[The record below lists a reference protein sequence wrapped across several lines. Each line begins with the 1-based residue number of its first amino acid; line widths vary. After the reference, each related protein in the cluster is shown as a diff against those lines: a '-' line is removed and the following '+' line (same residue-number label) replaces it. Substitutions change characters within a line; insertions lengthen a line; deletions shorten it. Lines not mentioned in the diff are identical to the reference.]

1 MTLLDMMVVNGS
13 PYRLHGSFGVDIT
26 GATVTVHYTP
36 PSPGAPG
43 TWVGA
48 IEDGTAGDFL
58 CNVAATQN
66 NAAGDWIVWVEAVLN
81 DVCIARTFGALVKVM
96 AEGTV
101 VAIPS

>member
-36 PSPGAPG
+36 PSPGASG

-48 IEDGTAGDFL
+48 AEDGTEGDFY

-66 NAAGDWIVWVEAVLN
+66 NAAGDWIVWADATLGGIV
-81 DVCIARTFGALVKVM
+81 IAKTFGAKVIVV
-96 AEGTV
+96 AEGTA
-101 VAIPS
+101 VALPD